1 MIDGFSYTISQMKNL
16 EKGSGIFIANL
27 GYGAS
32 GTGNAIA
39 PYAPLRFD
47 IEIVEGED

>member
-1 MIDGFSYTISQMKNL
+1 MKSV
-16 EKGSGIFIANL
+16 EESSGVFIANL
-27 GYGAS
+27 GDGAS
-32 GTGNAIA
+32 GSGNVIA